1 MFDHE
6 SVINSLAVIIV
17 FSSAVTVKV
26 IDAFLQPWTKHN
38 ATCILYGIPI
48 RHVLLCSVRTDVFC
62 NLLIFFFYYYSR
74 YTYLLSMN
82 LLIYRTTPLSL
93 NVFINTQFF
102 NLRRELN
109 NPAFDSSS
117 SSIV

>member
-62 NLLIFFFYYYSR
+62 NLLIFFF
-74 YTYLLSMN
+74 LLLFALYIS
-82 LLIYRTTPLSL
+82 
-93 NVFINTQFF
+93 FIDESF
-102 NLRRELN
+102 NLSN
-109 NPAFDSSS
+109 DSFIVECFYKY
-117 SSIV
+117 SIFQFASRVK

>member
-38 ATCILYGIPI
+38 ATCILYGIPT

-62 NLLIFFFYYYSR
+62 NLLIFFFIIS
-74 YTYLLSMN
+74 LLFTFVGLVTNIVMKDYAGGN
-82 LLIYRTTPLSL
+82 IVLKFKFDKNQIDICHIEKYRSK
-93 NVFINTQFF
+93 FK
-102 NLRRELN
+102 
-109 NPAFDSSS
+109 
-117 SSIV
+117 

>member
-82 LLIYRTTPLSL
+82 LS
-93 NVFINTQFF
+93 NDSFIVECFYKYSIFQFAS
-102 NLRRELN
+102 R
-109 NPAFDSSS
+109 
-117 SSIV
+117 VK